1 LKRHTTAFVESSDQT
16 ACIHDKPVFQCAG
29 CLQAIE
35 AMEVSGLEAAHSS
48 AAAASGGAAAA
59 AEAKEEVPSDL
70 LCPITYQLLED
81 PVILVDSHQT
91 YGEDMIRIF
100 GLGYVDGPAVR
111 LFVAQPVCRPL
122 KGCLV
127 VHEQCRLICCALS
140 LTSWGTYG
148 NFSSTTAYITAICVA
163 FM

>member
-1 LKRHTTAFVESSDQT
+1 
-16 ACIHDKPVFQCAG
+16 
-29 CLQAIE
+29 LQAIE

-91 YGEDMIRIF
+91 YGKDLLLCVAGLLWCSRI
-100 GLGYVDGPAVR
+100 LR
-111 LFVAQPVCRPL
+111 H
-122 KGCLV
+122 CLV
-127 VHEQCRLICCALS
+127 GSQDVPLCQDEVC
-140 LTSWGTYG
+140 
-148 NFSSTTAYITAICVA
+148 CVA
-163 FM
+163 RVTSNI